1 LKKGLSATELK
12 NFKIPIPHFQEQQ
25 KIASM
30 LSAVDGKIEKE
41 ENKKKALEDLFKTL
55 LYNLMTAKL
64 RVNHLEVEA

>member
-1 LKKGLSATELK
+1 
-12 NFKIPIPHFQEQQ
+12 
-25 KIASM
+25 M